1 MKKAVSQ
8 NEGLILGQCS
18 KLRGSRIARRDACF
32 RYLQLEGSR
41 PSVNKSD
48 YSSSKMSGRKSASG
62 AIKEL
67 MRKIIIAVIAA
78 GLPIC
83 AAAAEQPGQQ
93 PRKPPASATLRPV
106 RDNPCAAYGP
116 GFVKVEGSSTCVKIG
131 GSVSVEAGGSR

>member
-1 MKKAVSQ
+1 
-8 NEGLILGQCS
+8 
-18 KLRGSRIARRDACF
+18 
-32 RYLQLEGSR
+32 
-41 PSVNKSD
+41 
-48 YSSSKMSGRKSASG
+48 
-62 AIKEL
+62 

-83 AAAAEQPGQQ
+83 VAAAEQ

>member
-1 MKKAVSQ
+1 
-8 NEGLILGQCS
+8 
-18 KLRGSRIARRDACF
+18 
-32 RYLQLEGSR
+32 
-41 PSVNKSD
+41 
-48 YSSSKMSGRKSASG
+48 
-62 AIKEL
+62 

-83 AAAAEQPGQQ
+83 VAAAEQPGQQPSQQ
-93 PRKPPASATLRPV
+93 PRKPPASATLRPI